1 MATKK
6 TAKRAKGLS
15 KGKKLQ
21 STKTLS
27 MMAYIKTTGV
37 KQANVN

>member
-6 TAKRAKGLS
+6 SAKRAKGLS

-27 MMAYIKTTGV
+27 LMSYIKTTGV
-37 KQANVN
+37 KQGNIS

>member
-1 MATKK
+1 MPTKK
-6 TAKRAKGLS
+6 AAKRAKGLN

-27 MMAYIKTTGV
+27 MMPYIKTTGQ
-37 KQANVN
+37 KQGSIS